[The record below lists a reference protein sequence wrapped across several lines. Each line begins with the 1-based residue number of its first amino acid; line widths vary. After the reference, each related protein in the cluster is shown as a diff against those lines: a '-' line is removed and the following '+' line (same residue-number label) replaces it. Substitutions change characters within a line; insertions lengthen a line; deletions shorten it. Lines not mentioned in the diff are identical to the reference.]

1 MNTRGKIVAVLTA
14 TLILGGVL
22 GALLV
27 GTIRGEREAKR
38 AEGGRP
44 GGMVHHFERVIQ
56 PESEEQRE
64 EVRGVLKKWEGKN
77 RTLLERTHR
86 TMRRGFD
93 SMLVELTPILDE
105 KQVER
110 LKREGKRLKRPG
122 PPRRRME
129 RRDGQEER
137 RGRMERRDRP
147 EERRERMERRRERR
161 EERRGGGRG
170 DGSGDGENGA

>member
-27 GTIRGEREAKR
+27 GTIKGDREAKR
-38 AEGGRP
+38 VEGGRP
-44 GGMVHHFERVIQ
+44 GGMIHHFERVIE

-64 EVRGVLKKWEGKN
+64 EIREVLKKWEGKN
-77 RTLLERTHR
+77 RALLEQTHR

-93 SMLVELTPILDE
+93 SMLVELTPLLDE
-105 KQVER
+105 EQVNR
-110 LKREGKRLKRPG
+110 LKREGKRLKKRPGG

-129 RRDGQEER
+129 RRDG
-137 RGRMERRDRP
+137 P
-147 EERRERMERRRERR
+147 EERRERFDRRRERR
-161 EERRGGGRG
+161 GERRGDGRR
-170 DGSGDGENGA
+170 GE